1 MRIPQAVIREF
12 LPRPVIRFFQ
22 VVRAGQARA
31 DHVRKIFQIRHDLV
45 VVVNLGQDFVVRLGI
60 RIFHRRCGLVCLN
73 RNPAAANSEYRGQSA
88 YSHT

>member
-1 MRIPQAVIREF
+1 
-12 LPRPVIRFFQ
+12 
-22 VVRAGQARA
+22 
-31 DHVRKIFQIRHDLV
+31 